1 MQPLHDK
8 GWGQVACA
16 HVLVWT
22 ALQDAKHAVLDT
34 AQKRLHDFVLL
45 RLRELQ
51 LLTRWPLAQP
61 AAEQLD
67 HMHRECEHALWH
79 T

>member
-1 MQPLHDK
+1 MV
-8 GWGQVACA
+8 QVACA

-22 ALQDAKHAVLDT
+22 ALQDSKHAVLGT

-61 AAEQLD
+61 ATEQLD
-67 HMHRECEHALWH
+67 HMHRECEHALRH